1 MGTEGFK
8 LSFAKSGIKR
18 LAEIATLVNDK
29 TENIGARRLHT
40 VLEKLLDQISF
51 EATDKNGE
59 SFTIDAKYVDKQLA
73 DLAEDEDL
81 RRSIL

>member
-1 MGTEGFK
+1 
-8 LSFAKSGIKR
+8 
-18 LAEIATLVNDK
+18 
-29 TENIGARRLHT
+29 